1 MNNPFIFS
9 QFCVKIHTM
18 KLKEI
23 AIWIIVIAVLIGGLW
38 GLVMAVN
45 NAPAP
50 EPLEITG
57 LPEVTSED
65 FVKGATES
73 AKVTLIEYGDFQC
86 PACGAYFPVVKQL
99 SEEFKSDLKVVYR
112 NMPLTNIH
120 PFAMITAQAAYA
132 AGRQGKF
139 WEMHD
144 LLFENQSEWTTSN
157 AREKILQYAESLK
170 LDIDKFKED
179 LDSDEAK
186 DFVNKQREEALSIGL
201 NSTPSFF
208 LNGKYIQNPK
218 TFEDFQKL
226 IQDEIN
232 KN

>member
-1 MNNPFIFS
+1 
-9 QFCVKIHTM
+9 M
-18 KLKEI
+18 KFKEL

-65 FVKGATES
+65 FAKGATES

-99 SEEFKSDLKVVYR
+99 SEELKNDLRVVYR

>member
-57 LPEVTSED
+57 LPEITSED

>member
-57 LPEVTSED
+57 LPEITSED

-157 AREKILQYAESLK
+157 AREKILQYAEDLE
-170 LDIDKFKED
+170 LDLDKFKEN
-179 LDSDEAK
+179 LESDAAK
-186 DFVNKQREEALSIGL
+186 NFVNKQRESALSIGL
-201 NSTPSFF
+201 NSTPTFF
-208 LNGKYIQNPK
+208 VNGKNIPNPK
-218 TFEDFQKL
+218 TYEDFKKL